1 MRSLRRFPNR
11 VFNLATRRAHDERL
25 SEEIQE
31 HLALQTTENLRAGL
45 SPVEAR
51 RQAMLKFGGVE
62 AMKQDYRAEGGL
74 LLIESPGLRRHR
86 RCDTNSGVPRTWRR

>member
-1 MRSLRRFPNR
+1 MRSLRRFLNR
-11 VFNLATRRAHDERL
+11 VVNLATRRAQDERL

-31 HLALQTTENLRAGL
+31 HIALQTAENLRAGL

-62 AMKQDYRAEGGL
+62 AMKQDYRAERGL
-74 LLIESPGLRRHR
+74 LFIENLMR
-86 RCDTNSGVPRTWRR
+86 DTLDHAQRQSLYCPR